1 MFWPLDGMG
10 LCPVCATILERDL
23 IRQRDWGYAAST
35 AFLSDEGREA
45 LRCKVVAEYGEGLAL
60 IDPA

>member
-1 MFWPLDGMG
+1 MLTGLGHLGKVRFMFLSQSN
-10 LCPVCATILERDL
+10 LE
-23 IRQRDWGYAAST
+23 YAAST

-45 LRCKVVAEYGEGLAL
+45 SRCQIVAEYGAGLEL